1 MVERVTSCGSE
12 QITSLGSSVG
22 LAAIP
27 VNAGWAII
35 KPRGAPINLRFFGG
49 YGTNRDMQIPTDTP
63 VEVTSK
69 LADVRMIG
77 AGATVD
83 VWYFG

>member
-1 MVERVTSCGSE
+1 
-12 QITSLGSSVG
+12 
-22 LAAIP
+22 
-27 VNAGWAII
+27 
-35 KPRGAPINLRFFGG
+35 
-49 YGTNRDMQIPTDTP
+49 MQIPTDTP